1 MYVHKLVHW
10 ANARRAFYL
19 SAMVLGGCGADLG
32 RDGENGSRLP
42 LNLSTL
48 GIDSKTTYYENN
60 PNHLF
65 ELAEFVEITDQPR
78 VIRGSISGA
87 NDVDVYDLGPVFAGD
102 RVVVTMT
109 AADALDGA
117 IGLFDDRGT
126 ALLVNDHRNVYLGEI
141 EPFVDVVIRR
151 ESSACFVVVSSTPGF
166 ASTGDYALQASKE
179 FPVATPAA
187 RPDIVLLVFD
197 GGSNV
202 RIGSR
207 LSVNVPVFDAA
218 NVSLAYAGQT
228 DFMIDEIVADV
239 RSDFERFDVTIL
251 STSEGDRVEP
261 GYTRIYFG
269 TYDEALLGV
278 AEGVDEFN
286 ATRSQ
291 RAIVFTDT
299 FAAFMRL
306 SPTQEQMSQAI
317 ANVASHEIGH
327 LLGMVHTEDP
337 SGIMDVTASLSELLT
352 DQSLARSPIY
362 AAVFPLGDQD
372 AVQYLLD
379 TIGGDTRLLFAKAG
393 RVAAGVRR
401 AIGDTGHSPART
413 AFRLSTCCLVEH

>member
-1 MYVHKLVHW
+1 MFAWMGEGTVYVHKLVHW

-109 AADALDGA
+109 AAESLDGA

-126 ALLVNDHRNVYLGEI
+126 AMLVNDHRNVYLGKT

-166 ASTGDYALQASKE
+166 A
-179 FPVATPAA
+179 
-187 RPDIVLLVFD
+187 
-197 GGSNV
+197 
-202 RIGSR
+202 
-207 LSVNVPVFDAA
+207 
-218 NVSLAYAGQT
+218 
-228 DFMIDEIVADV
+228 
-239 RSDFERFDVTIL
+239 
-251 STSEGDRVEP
+251 
-261 GYTRIYFG
+261 
-269 TYDEALLGV
+269 
-278 AEGVDEFN
+278 
-286 ATRSQ
+286 
-291 RAIVFTDT
+291 
-299 FAAFMRL
+299 
-306 SPTQEQMSQAI
+306 
-317 ANVASHEIGH
+317 
-327 LLGMVHTEDP
+327 
-337 SGIMDVTASLSELLT
+337 
-352 DQSLARSPIY
+352 
-362 AAVFPLGDQD
+362 
-372 AVQYLLD
+372 
-379 TIGGDTRLLFAKAG
+379 
-393 RVAAGVRR
+393 
-401 AIGDTGHSPART
+401 
-413 AFRLSTCCLVEH
+413 